1 MHRDAQPA
9 AFHEDAITMLS
20 RPLPCASLSRPVA
33 AAVLT
38 ALLVLPSCV
47 LAGADDDTTESTK
60 PETAKATTATAG
72 PAKEEP
78 VRRLYRGQVVNLRDA
93 LKERGIRASGE
104 FDDQYVLATTDGRL
118 IPIVPDW
125 RGRAFYQDKRLRNR
139 PLQLVGS
146 QPEGLPWLQ
155 VLMVFLVDE
164 QGHRKYMDYWCD
176 ICSIP
181 MYQIKPCDCCQA
193 PIRLRFQTK
202 PLPGYLPAGDRR
214 KPEHPQAGRK
224 LPAEE
229 PLPGAEGAA
238 EH

>member
-1 MHRDAQPA
+1 
-9 AFHEDAITMLS
+9 MLC
-20 RPLPCASLSRPVA
+20 RPLPCASLPRVA
-33 AAVLT
+33 AATLLMVLFAQPCRLHAAEEAGSDGSTSAAPAKPPAKEASGKAAEGT
-38 ALLVLPSCV
+38 A
-47 LAGADDDTTESTK
+47 ES
-60 PETAKATTATAG
+60 
-72 PAKEEP
+72 AKEEP
-78 VRRLYRGQVVNLRDA
+78 VRRLYRGQVVNLREA
-93 LKERGIRASGE
+93 LKERGIRAFGE

-146 QPEGLPWLQ
+146 QPDGLPWLQ

-164 QGHRKYMDYWCD
+164 DGHRQYMDYWCD

-193 PIRLRFQTK
+193 PIRLRFQTT
-202 PLPGYLPAGDRR
+202 PLPNYLPAGDRQE
-214 KPEHPQAGRK
+214 PEQPLAGSK